1 MFRFKHV
8 IDSDL
13 SKLDKQLQLLYN
25 LRAFRLPVYW
35 VLCHASYARPVD
47 FVHAHTILKD
57 MNNRS
62 AYIKRTGTSS
72 DMHIYILELWITSLE
87 IFQQTWRVICYLAA
101 HDISHKDYCLKI
113 SIITFQNKYYY
124 TKIWTIDWRTIQP
137 SQIISICFLFSFII
151 CD

>member
-1 MFRFKHV
+1 
-8 IDSDL
+8 
-13 SKLDKQLQLLYN
+13 
-25 LRAFRLPVYW
+25 
-35 VLCHASYARPVD
+35 
-47 FVHAHTILKD
+47 

-113 SIITFQNKYYY
+113 SVITFQDKFYKVTWNSMYSLKYNNFHNFFILFCNMWLGIVDGLSDFQIYFVLQNVFFFQTDIMIKSFSCNK
-124 TKIWTIDWRTIQP
+124 TFQ
-137 SQIISICFLFSFII
+137 
-151 CD
+151 